1 MYCDLSR
8 TTGSR
13 PIPREVRPSCPK
25 VPREPCAL
33 WPRWPSSTL
42 TIGVLYLWLTTS
54 LISGT
59 KTGRARDKTE
69 SSKLRATASCAPR
82 RQRPVL
88 GPLSLCPLTVAVVA
102 LAMTGPRPPVQPHS
116 LGCPGRLLRQT
127 PEVCRGSLL
136 GSWDLYTSLGAPRWE
151 GQPFPGPITAA
162 VQGFGGVAAGK
173 AVISSL
179 CLSLLRCH
187 EPIPPCHQG
196 PQI

>member
-102 LAMTGPRPPVQPHS
+102 LAMTGPRPPCPATFLGLSRQDSSDRHLKSAVALYLAVGISTLLWVPRGGRASHS
-116 LGCPGRLLRQT
+116 
-127 PEVCRGSLL
+127 
-136 GSWDLYTSLGAPRWE
+136 
-151 GQPFPGPITAA
+151 PGPSQLLSRALEESQ
-162 VQGFGGVAAGK
+162 QG
-173 AVISSL
+173 
-179 CLSLLRCH
+179 R
-187 EPIPPCHQG
+187 Q
-196 PQI
+196 